1 MEKLSVNSPG
11 NGDAA
16 DFSQFIIHLSNDP
29 MGKGNRDPQLLCHFV
44 DTHKNLIS
52 YSKYFPFFV
61 DRFCLLILFFIKTS
75 SLATATFFSVV

>member
-1 MEKLSVNSPG
+1 VEKLSVNSPG

-16 DFSQFIIHLSNDP
+16 GFSPFLIQLSNDP
-29 MGKGNRDPQLLCHFV
+29 IGKGDGDPQLLCHFV

-52 YSKYFPFFV
+52 HNKYLPFFV